1 MPTIRRLSVVAL
13 CLCVAGVIRAPDLH
27 AQQPATETP
36 TSAKTW
42 LDRRQALEDYLRI
55 ADVIK
60 MEEIGVG
67 VTRPRRAYLAPG
79 GLVDRMAWKTITPGL
94 HEGFWESYKSEIAAY
109 ELDKLLG
116 LDMIPPTVERRV
128 KGDLGAAIMWVS
140 PTKELQGA
148 WRPSKP
154 TVTQGRCMEPAARS
168 REDVR
173 QPHLQYR
180 SKPRELARRPI
191 LEPDPDRSHP
201 LVHSEKGHGPPDD
214 AH

>member
-67 VTRPRRAYLAPG
+67 VEKFGSA
-79 GLVDRMAWKTITPGL
+79 VD
-94 HEGFWESYKSEIAAY
+94 E
-109 ELDKLLG
+109 
-116 LDMIPPTVERRV
+116 
-128 KGDLGAAIMWVS
+128 
-140 PTKELQGA
+140 
-148 WRPSKP
+148 
-154 TVTQGRCMEPAARS
+154 
-168 REDVR
+168 
-173 QPHLQYR
+173 
-180 SKPRELARRPI
+180 
-191 LEPDPDRSHP
+191 
-201 LVHSEKGHGPPDD
+201 
-214 AH
+214 